1 MAGSGCGPWDQQKTT
16 KQEQLAPGR
25 TIRKTTISTQIAQTT
40 EVVEQSI
47 PEWCNNF
54 VDVFFEKTHKI
65 LPYDHTIDLKNT
77 FTLKITKI
85 YSLNPAEME
94 TF

>member
-1 MAGSGCGPWDQQKTT
+1 M
-16 KQEQLAPGR
+16 
-25 TIRKTTISTQIAQTT
+25 
-40 EVVEQSI
+40 VEQSI